1 MAQSAR
7 CGGRDVVMQMMLWI
21 AAGTLGLFL
30 LRSAW
35 RVLVEV
41 PHADQVWASDLVDAI
56 LSRSI
61 AGLLLANCALFL
73 LLMARTL

>member
-1 MAQSAR
+1 M
-7 CGGRDVVMQMMLWI
+7 VIQMMVWM

-35 RVLVEV
+35 RELVEV
-41 PHADQVWASDLVDAI
+41 PQIDQVWAPDVVDAF

-61 AGLLLANCALFL
+61 AGLLLVNSALFL
-73 LLMARTL
+73 LLMARTLV

>member
-1 MAQSAR
+1 M
-7 CGGRDVVMQMMLWI
+7 VMQMMLWI

-41 PHADQVWASDLVDAI
+41 PHADQVWTPDLVDAL
-56 LSRSI
+56 LSRAI
-61 AGLLLANCALFL
+61 AGLLLANSALFL
-73 LLMARTL
+73 LLMARTLG